1 MQEKDLVVV
10 TGASGFI
17 AQHTIKILLEKGYA
31 VRGTVRDLGRIERL
45 TTSLAAQCD
54 VTNLSFAKV
63 DLSDDEGWDTA
74 LGGAKYLLHM
84 ASPLPVEQPEDENDL
99 IIPARDGALRAL
111 KAAVAAQVSRIVMTS
126 SIASVS
132 GGLDSTATFN
142 ESHWSD
148 ITQDIGPYPK
158 SKTIAERAAWDYI
171 KSLPE
176 EDRPELTMINPGFVL
191 GPLIDPDTS
200 ASHEVVRRLLSGQVP
215 GIPDIGF
222 SLVDVRDVAAA
233 HVAALTATDAPGNR
247 YICVTGYMDYYDVA
261 KQLHAHLAG
270 TDFKIPL
277 RRIPSWLVRL
287 MANFNPTLKLIVPR
301 LGQTPQFDTARIRHD
316 LDWQPIDLD
325 TSLIETVDSLI
336 EHKIV

>member
-1 MQEKDLVVV
+1 MDNKDLVVV

-45 TTSLAAQCD
+45 TASLAGQCD
-54 VTNLSFAKV
+54 VTNLSFAKA
-63 DLSDDEGWDTA
+63 DLSTDEGWDTA
-74 LGGAKYLLHM
+74 LSGAKYLLHM
-84 ASPLPVEQPEDENDL
+84 ASPLPVEQPEDEDEL

-132 GGLDSTATFN
+132 GGLDTTATFD

-148 ITQDIGPYPK
+148 VTQDIGPYPK

-171 KSLPE
+171 NSLPE
-176 EDRPELTMINPGFVL
+176 DNRPELVMINPGFVL

-222 SLVDVRDVAAA
+222 SLVDVRDVAVA
-233 HVAALTATDAPGNR
+233 HVAALTADEAPGNR
-247 YICVTGYMDYYDVA
+247 YICVTGYRDYYDIA
-261 KQLHAHLAG
+261 KQVHTHLAG
-270 TDFKIPL
+270 SDFKVPL
-277 RRIPSWLVRL
+277 RRIPSWLVRIL
-287 MANFNPTLKLIVPR
+287 ANFNPTLKLIVPR
-301 LGQTPQFDTARIRHD
+301 LGQVSQFDTTRIRQD
-316 LDWQPIDLD
+316 LQWQPIDLD